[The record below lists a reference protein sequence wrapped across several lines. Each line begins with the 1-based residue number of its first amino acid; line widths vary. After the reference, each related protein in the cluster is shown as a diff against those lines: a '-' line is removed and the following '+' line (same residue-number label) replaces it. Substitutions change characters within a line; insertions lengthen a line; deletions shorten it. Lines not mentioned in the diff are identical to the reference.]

1 MLCFSCF
8 DPSPS
13 FGGKEKLQHLAP
25 LSAQAAVGC
34 PVPVQRVTEVEGP
47 ANLKLFLLAK
57 NAKTLFKSF

>member
-1 MLCFSCF
+1 LFSCS

-34 PVPVQRVTEVEGP
+34 AVPVQQVTDVDGP
-47 ANLKLFLLAK
+47 ANQEQLLLAK
-57 NAKTLFKSF
+57 NARTLFKSF